1 MRTYD
6 VGDGEGGVGCED
18 AREGVD
24 GGEEGAMVIVV
35 ADAKGEM
42 VEAEEEEDEE
52 RSCGR
57 L

>member
-24 GGEEGAMVIVV
+24 GGEEGAMVTIVV
-35 ADAKGEM
+35 DAEGEM
-42 VEAEEEEDEE
+42 VEAEEDEDEE
-52 RSCGR
+52 GSCGR